1 MFACA
6 LIKYTCTRRE
16 KGIRGE
22 GGIRERERKKKK
34 KEISK
39 KEHNINA
46 NTLLPCS
53 CDCACCMLKS
63 GGRVTMVEG
72 DCWGANTGLCV

>member
-16 KGIRGE
+16 KGMGE

-34 KEISK
+34 KERSK
-39 KEHNINA
+39 KE
-46 NTLLPCS
+46 T
-53 CDCACCMLKS
+53 
-63 GGRVTMVEG
+63 
-72 DCWGANTGLCV
+72 